1 MNVLVVIDMQHDF
14 VDGALGSPQAQAI
27 VDNVRQKIASFDGPV
42 IFTRDTHTT
51 NYLESQEGQHL
62 PVPHCVKDTAGW
74 QIMDGLV
81 EAAEERNT
89 IYPHMIIDKP
99 NFGSFELVTRLQGMH
114 TAEPLE
120 SITLVGL
127 CTDICVVSNA
137 ILLKTGLPEVPI
149 HVDPN
154 CCAGVTEE
162 SHEAALLTMRQCQIE
177 VANDL

>member
-14 VDGALGSPQAQAI
+14 VDGSLGSPEAQTI

-42 IFTRDTHTT
+42 IFTRDTHDT
-51 NYLESQEGQHL
+51 NYLESQEGQNL
-62 PVPHCVKDTAGW
+62 PVVHCVKDTIGW
-74 QIMDGLV
+74 QIMDDLV

-149 HVDPN
+149 HVDSK
-154 CCAGVTEE
+154 CCAGVTPE
-162 SHEAALLTMRQCQIE
+162 SHEAALATMKMCQCII
-177 VANDL
+177 D